1 MKQIDRIADGEVEDV
16 SASVQPRNFPTLPRT
31 RQAANQNMK
40 VTLYRHTQRPMQKLL
55 NSNKISAASIIMD
68 VSSRCGALELCS
80 VKLPKEN
87 ETAGTDLGIV
97 PTRPIE
103 K

>member
-1 MKQIDRIADGEVEDV
+1 
-16 SASVQPRNFPTLPRT
+16 
-31 RQAANQNMK
+31 
-40 VTLYRHTQRPMQKLL
+40 MQKLL

-68 VSSRCGALELCS
+68 VSSRCGALELSS
-80 VKLPKEN
+80 VKTRTPLPKEN
-87 ETAGTDLGIV
+87 ETAVTDSGIV